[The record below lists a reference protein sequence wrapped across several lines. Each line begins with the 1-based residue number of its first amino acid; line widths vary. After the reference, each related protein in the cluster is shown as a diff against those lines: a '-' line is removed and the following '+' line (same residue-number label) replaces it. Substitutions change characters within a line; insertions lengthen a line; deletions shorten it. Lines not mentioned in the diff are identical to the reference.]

1 MDLQLFTDYKKRVV
15 EGCEKVIVG
24 KRDVIEKVLICYL
37 CSGHILLEDVP
48 GTGKTMLLRAFA
60 AVTGGSFKR
69 VQFTPDLLPSD
80 LTGLNIYD
88 QKTGEFEFRPG
99 PIFANMVLGDE
110 INRATPRTQSSLLE
124 AMAEHQ
130 VSVDGKTYRMAEPFM
145 ILATENPLES
155 YGTFPLP
162 EAQKDRFLMRLSM
175 GYPSRE
181 DELTVLRAEDKA
193 ITVEKLTQ
201 LVTEEETAALKAQ
214 IDEVTMAPD
223 VETYLM
229 DIIEKTRLGGGIRT
243 GVSTRGAIALYRTAK
258 ARAALSGRSYVQPE
272 DVKAMA
278 VPVLAHR
285 IQTDNAGSMK
295 EEETLISRLLEQV
308 GVPTEDIKA

>member
-1 MDLQLFTDYKKRVV
+1 MDLKLFTDYKRRVI

-37 CSGHILLEDVP
+37 CSGHILIEDVP

-88 QKTGEFEFRPG
+88 QKSGEFEFRPG

-130 VSVDGKTYRMAEPFM
+130 VSVDGKTYRMADPFM

-175 GYPSRE
+175 GYPSRT
-181 DELTVLRAEDKA
+181 DELTVLRGEDTA

-201 LVTEEETAALKAQ
+201 LVTAEETAALKAQ

-229 DIIEKTRLGGGIRT
+229 DIIEKTRMGGSIRT
-243 GVSTRGAIALYRTAK
+243 GVSTRGAIALYKTAK
-258 ARAALSGRSYVQPE
+258 ARAALAGRSYVQPE
-272 DVKAMA
+272 DIKEMA

-295 EEETLISRLLEQV
+295 EEETLIARLLEQV

>member
-1 MDLQLFTDYKKRVV
+1 MDLKLFTDYKNRVI
-15 EGCEKVIVG
+15 EGCEKIIIG
-24 KRDVIEKVLICYL
+24 KREVIEKVLICYL

-60 AVTGGSFKR
+60 AVTGGSFRR

-88 QKTGEFEFRPG
+88 QKTGDFTFRPG
-99 PIFANMVLGDE
+99 PVFANMVLGDE

-130 VSVDGKTYRMAEPFM
+130 VSVDGTTYPMAEPFM
-145 ILATENPLES
+145 IMATENPLES

-175 GYPSRE
+175 GYPARA
-181 DELTVLRAEDKA
+181 DELAVLRAEDTTVA
-193 ITVEKLTQ
+193 VEKLTR
-201 LVTEEETAALKAQ
+201 LVTDEETAALKAQ

-223 VETYLM
+223 VEAYLM
-229 DIIEKTRLGGGIRT
+229 DIIEQTRMGGSIRT
-243 GVSTRGAIALYRTAK
+243 GVSTRGAIALYRTSK
-258 ARAALSGRSYVQPE
+258 AHAALDGRSYVQPE

-285 IQTDNAGSMK
+285 IQTDNAGNMK
-295 EEETLISRLLEQV
+295 EEETLIARLLENV
-308 GVPTEDIKA
+308 GVPTEERKA